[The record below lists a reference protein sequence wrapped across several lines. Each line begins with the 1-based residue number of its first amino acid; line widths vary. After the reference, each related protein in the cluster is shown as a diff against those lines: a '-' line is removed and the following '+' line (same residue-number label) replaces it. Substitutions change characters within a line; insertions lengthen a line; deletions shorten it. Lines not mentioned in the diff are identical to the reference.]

1 VTLEVKLLGDL
12 LSIDM
17 QTTSGEL
24 SGNATLGGRI
34 NTLSSVPFVT
44 WPPQTPLQGTA
55 KANGGIGALA
65 ELFLPPETDITG
77 NLALDMSYSVPLDA
91 RGLNG
96 TLVLNSGSLEQGNI
110 GLSLENIVLESE
122 FIGTS
127 VSVSRFAAR
136 DTKGGTISGSGKMDI
151 GAIDGSAVTLSAK
164 NMHIFNLREGFAVL
178 SGELDLTHNGELLAL
193 AGELIVDDAAVS
205 IDKFPRAGRPTL
217 DVDFNTSEED
227 DESPPQTATKLDIKI
242 TSPGRIKLRGRGVN
256 AMMAI
261 NADVSG
267 AFNAPIL
274 SGEASITRG
283 RFNFLG
289 KRFDLADSKVIFNDD
304 VMKSRLDV
312 AAIRETADLT
322 ATIKVTGILNR
333 PEIELEATPELP
345 EDEIISRIL
354 FGRSASQLTTIE
366 TARLA
371 AALAQLS
378 GGGGFDLMGGLEDAL
393 GLDTLDIGQSETG
406 QTQLTTGKY
415 LSDNVYVEVR
425 GAAEGTPGIA
435 VEWTPRKNVSVEAET
450 APGERQRVTVQWQ
463 KDFD

>member
-1 VTLEVKLLGDL
+1 
-12 LSIDM
+12 
-17 QTTSGEL
+17 
-24 SGNATLGGRI
+24 
-34 NTLSSVPFVT
+34 
-44 WPPQTPLQGTA
+44 
-55 KANGGIGALA
+55 
-65 ELFLPPETDITG
+65 
-77 NLALDMSYSVPLDA
+77 
-91 RGLNG
+91 
-96 TLVLNSGSLEQGNI
+96 
-110 GLSLENIVLESE
+110 
-122 FIGTS
+122 
-127 VSVSRFAAR
+127 
-136 DTKGGTISGSGKMDI
+136 
-151 GAIDGSAVTLSAK
+151 
-164 NMHIFNLREGFAVL
+164 
-178 SGELDLTHNGELLAL
+178 
-193 AGELIVDDAAVS
+193 
-205 IDKFPRAGRPTL
+205 
-217 DVDFNTSEED
+217 
-227 DESPPQTATKLDIKI
+227 
-242 TSPGRIKLRGRGVN
+242 
-256 AMMAI
+256 MMAI

-435 VEWTPRKNVSVEAET
+435 GEWTPRKNVSVEAET